1 MSKTPLHER
10 IFQDDPEA
18 QVDYERLRPQHEFV
32 RAMVEA
38 RTKLRWTQR
47 DLAAAVGVSQPVIA
61 RLESGDHDPKIGTV
75 AAICAALGLSFT
87 IGDRS
92 LVPRVAPTKRRSA

>member
-1 MSKTPLHER
+1 MRDGQAE
-10 IFQDDPEA
+10 
-18 QVDYERLRPQHEFV
+18 YEKLRPRHEFV
-32 RAMVEA
+32 LAVVEA
-38 RTKLRWTQR
+38 RRKLGWTQR
-47 DLAAAVGVSQPVIA
+47 DLATAIGVSQPVIA

-92 LVPRVAPTKRRSA
+92 LLPHAVPAKRRSA